1 MEKNLRQGALPAW
14 RHPSKQKEVNT
25 MKVLLLTG
33 SAHRMGTTHL
43 LADEFERGAR
53 EAGCEVAR
61 GDAAFLKVGG
71 CLGCNHCKSHG
82 GECVQRDDFDGI
94 RAQLLEAE
102 VVAFAAPL
110 YYFGMPSQLKAVV
123 DRFHAFSSELKRG
136 NRRICLLAVCADQKP
151 EGMEAL
157 KIHFERIASYL
168 GWEDGG
174 SVLALGCFDR
184 ADLEKTDYPR
194 QAWELGR
201 GLLRGDR
208 G

>member
-1 MEKNLRQGALPAW
+1 MESVPSSWRRRWWPLPLRSITLACP
-14 RHPSKQKEVNT
+14 PSSK
-25 MKVLLLTG
+25 
-33 SAHRMGTTHL
+33 R
-43 LADEFERGAR
+43 
-53 EAGCEVAR
+53 
-61 GDAAFLKVGG
+61 
-71 CLGCNHCKSHG
+71 
-82 GECVQRDDFDGI
+82 
-94 RAQLLEAE
+94 
-102 VVAFAAPL
+102 
-110 YYFGMPSQLKAVV
+110 

-136 NRRICLLAVCADQKP
+136 NRRICLLAVCAGQKP